1 MSLQVALHARQ
12 LSEKLLDVRA
22 LRSSSN
28 HNCFWWMVRDFYGQ
42 LIETSSTTY
51 DTEAEARRAAD
62 SVARI
67 IRSIASL
74 PFRSSDLCEA
84 RHSFSSMRSTLPM
97 CAVPDA
103 GTEFEFWHLYPAT
116 TFAHEGSI

>member
-12 LSEKLLDVRA
+12 LSAKLLDVRA

-28 HNCFWWMVRDFYGQ
+28 HNCFWWMVRDVYGQ
-42 LIETSSTTY
+42 RIETSSTTY
-51 DTEAEARRAAD
+51 DTEAEARHAAD
-62 SVARI
+62 SVVRT
-67 IRSIASL
+67 IRSVASP
-74 PFRSSDLCEA
+74 PFRSDFCKA
-84 RHSFSSMRSTLPM
+84 WQSFSSMRSTLPM